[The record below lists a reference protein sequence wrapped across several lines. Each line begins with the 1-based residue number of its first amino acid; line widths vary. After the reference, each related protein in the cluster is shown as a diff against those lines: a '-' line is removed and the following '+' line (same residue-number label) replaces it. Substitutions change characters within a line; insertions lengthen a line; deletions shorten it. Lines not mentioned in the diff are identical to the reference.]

1 MRSLVLSLVILA
13 ACSRS
18 VRVETAPPAAVAAVS
33 VKVTNTA
40 QQSVTISVEYGGTEY
55 TLKPVAANSTE
66 IVPVPNVPSGS
77 TVKLRAR
84 LADGSRSY
92 TRDGVVLT
100 GVFEWTVP

>member
-1 MRSLVLSLVILA
+1 MRLALLLVLAAA

-18 VRVETAPPAAVAAVS
+18 VRVESAPPAATAAVS

-40 QQSVTISVEYGGTEY
+40 SQSVTISVEYGGTEY

-66 IVPVPNVPSGS
+66 IVPVPNVPVGA

-84 LADGSRSY
+84 LADGSRAYSK
-92 TRDGVVLT
+92 DGVVLN